1 MLLGLFEFED
11 PEISGN
17 VLAPVMFE
25 FETKIIS
32 DNGDVT

>member
-11 PEISGN
+11 PDISGN

-25 FETKIIS
+25 FEIIS